1 MTTLT
6 LPTAAVA
13 PSGTLKDRSFYRPEL
28 DILRFSAFLLVF
40 LCHINP
46 GDASVEHFLGRGII
60 AHLIRGAF
68 IGGAY
73 GVDLFFC
80 LSSYLITTLLMKEYQ
95 LTKTIDVKSF
105 YLRRILRIWPL
116 YFTFLLCIVP
126 VIGMILP
133 SQRLPLPFL
142 AAFALLS
149 GNWACAAWGFPF
161 SAASILWSVSIEEQF
176 YLTWPLVM
184 KRWLHRLPGICCGLI
199 LLAFMARGILVLLG
213 ASRDSIFC
221 NTLARLD
228 PIAAG
233 ALIGYF
239 LKGQTPTFSFR
250 IRVPLILAGL
260 LGIATCGAFG
270 SGSGALALLTYPAA
284 TLASVLLIV
293 GTLGIDLSSLPGLSR
308 RLLVYLG
315 RISYGLYIFHCISL
329 AITRTLLP
337 LHHPSLAQTMIL
349 VMVTFLLTVV
359 LASLS
364 YRFLEAP
371 FLKLKNRFAYVTS
384 NPGLDLSPGLVVG
397 PHLDPRP

>member
-1 MTTLT
+1 
-6 LPTAAVA
+6 
-13 PSGTLKDRSFYRPEL
+13 
-28 DILRFSAFLLVF
+28 
-40 LCHINP
+40 
-46 GDASVEHFLGRGII
+46 
-60 AHLIRGAF
+60 
-68 IGGAY
+68 
-73 GVDLFFC
+73 
-80 LSSYLITTLLMKEYQ
+80 
-95 LTKTIDVKSF
+95 
-105 YLRRILRIWPL
+105 
-116 YFTFLLCIVP
+116 LLCIMP
-126 VIGMILP
+126 LIGKILP

-199 LLAFMARGILVLLG
+199 LLAFMTRGVLVVLG
-213 ASRDSIFC
+213 ASRDSIYC

-239 LKGQTPTFSFR
+239 LKGQTPNFSFR
-250 IRVPLILAGL
+250 IRVPLILLGL

-270 SGSGALALLTYPAA
+270 SGSGAPAILTYPAA
-284 TLASVLLIV
+284 TLSSVLLIV
-293 GTLGIDLSSLPGLSR
+293 GTIGIDLSPLPGLFR

-315 RISYGLYIFHCISL
+315 RISYGLYVFHGISL
-329 AITRTLLP
+329 AIARAILP
-337 LHHPSLAQTMIL
+337 LHHASFAQAMIQVMLA
-349 VMVTFLLTVV
+349 FLFTAV

-371 FLKLKNRFAYVTS
+371 FLKLKDRFAYVTS
-384 NPGLDLSPGLVVG
+384 NA
-397 PHLDPRP
+397 R